1 MAKEKSSSAGRGLSV
16 RSYGE
21 LAADL
26 KNNITASLYVLF
38 GEEEYLIDRAVH
50 ALTRLLVAPGCH
62 DADSYTGDW
71 SSSAGDPE
79 ALLEMIRTP
88 PFLSQ
93 KRMVIIRNSGLF
105 AGRSP
110 DNIDITNKYMALFS
124 DIPDF
129 CCLIFL
135 EEKVDKRKKVLLEA
149 ASGNG
154 MLVQVDK
161 QSTDAL
167 CKWVG
172 SSLRQ
177 KNIRITMEA
186 INSLVDRTEGSMRVL
201 GNEIQKITLY
211 CAGAGLSDVT
221 IDEIELICIPDIR
234 GSIFQMTD
242 AIGMRNVGRALTVLD
257 TLISMKEPVPKIR
270 FMLARHLRQ
279 LICAKELGAPE
290 RIMIVLKVVP
300 FVARNLSAQARS
312 FQMNELTGLYEAC
325 ASSDFAVKTGQ
336 IDDRLS
342 METLL
347 VSAGK
352 MSVLKGE

>member
-1 MAKEKSSSAGRGLSV
+1 MAKEKNTSTGKGLLI
-16 RSYGE
+16 RSYAE

-26 KNNITASLYVLF
+26 KNNKSESLYVLF

-50 ALTRLLVAPGCH
+50 ALTRLLIAPGCQ

-71 SSSAGDPE
+71 SSSGADPE
-79 ALLEMIRTP
+79 ALLEMVRTP

-93 KRMVIIRNSGLF
+93 KRMILIRNSGLF

-110 DNIDITNKYMALFS
+110 DSPEASQKYTAMFS

-135 EEKVDKRKKVLLEA
+135 EEKIDKRKKVLLDA
-149 ASGNG
+149 ISQHG
-154 MLVQVDK
+154 MLVQVEK

-167 CKWVG
+167 CRWVAG
-172 SSLRQ
+172 SLR
-177 KNIRITMEA
+177 KDSIRITTEA

-201 GNEIQKITLY
+201 GNEIRKISLY
-211 CAGAGLSDVT
+211 CAGTGLSEIT
-221 IDEIELICIPDIR
+221 INEIELICIPDIR

-242 AIGMRNVGRALTVLD
+242 AIGARNIGRALVVLD

-279 LICAKELGAPE
+279 LICAKELGQPE
-290 RIMIVLKVVP
+290 RIMTALKVVP
-300 FVARNLSAQARS
+300 FVARNLSSQARY
-312 FQMNELTGLYEAC
+312 FQMDELTSLYEAC
-325 ASSDFAVKTGQ
+325 ASSDFNVKTGQ
-336 IDDRLS
+336 IDDRMS
-342 METLL
+342 METLI

-352 MSVLKGE
+352 DSVQPVR